1 MGQAK
6 QRGTYEQRKAQAMAA
21 KKQHEAE
28 QQEERERQ
36 ESKCIKRVNV
46 GTIGHSGIG
55 KATLMASIAAGLLG
69 AQAVYVNRAEEAT
82 NEPN

>member
-6 QRGTYEQRKAQAMAA
+6 QRGTYEQRKAKAVAA

-28 QQEERERQ
+28 QQEERKSQ
-36 ESKCIKRVNV
+36 ESKRITRVSI

-55 KATLMASIAAGLLG
+55 KATLMAALAAGILG
-69 AQAVYVNRAEEAT
+69 TQAVYVNRVED
-82 NEPN
+82 EPTL